1 MKKILLLIVCLG
13 ITVSLIFPYHSHADT
28 DNSNAHE
35 IELSITPDDFL
46 FNIENMK
53 PGDWA
58 PRTLTINNS
67 GSSEFE
73 YQMSVENNGNDK
85 LFNELLLLIEDV
97 DQNKLY
103 DGKISEFS
111 SIPSRYLDAENHED
125 LHITV
130 TFPEHLGNEFQ
141 GVSSSFSFIFYA
153 EGDTIQGNKD
163 NDVAEVS
170 GLVENDNGDSNN
182 QLLPN
187 TATSIFSILL
197 LGLLIVSVGLFVVI
211 WQKYKSIPK

>member
-1 MKKILLLIVCLG
+1 MKKSLLLIVCFG
-13 ITVSLIFPYHSHADT
+13 IIVSLIFPYYSFADT
-28 DNSNAHE
+28 DNSDANE

-46 FNIENMK
+46 FKIENMK

-67 GSSEFE
+67 GRSEFE
-73 YQMSVENNGNDK
+73 YQMSVENNGDDK
-85 LFNELLLLIEDV
+85 LFKELLLLIEDD
-97 DQNKLY
+97 DQNKLF

-111 SIPSRYLDAENHED
+111 SIPSRYLDAGNHED

-153 EGDTIQGNKD
+153 EGDTTQGSKD

-170 GLVENDNGDSNN
+170 GLVDNNNGNSSN

-197 LGLLIVSVGLFVVI
+197 LGLLVVFVGLLIMI

>member
-1 MKKILLLIVCLG
+1 MKKNILIIVCFS
-13 ITVSLIFPYHSHADT
+13 IIVSLIYPYHSYADT
-28 DNSNAHE
+28 DNSDASE

-67 GSSEFE
+67 GISEFE

-111 SIPSRYLDAENHED
+111 SIPSRYLDAGSHED

-130 TFPEHLGNEFQ
+130 TFPVHLGNDFQ

-153 EGDTIQGNKD
+153 EGDTVQGSKE

-170 GLVENDNGDSNN
+170 GVVDNNNGDSNN
-182 QLLPN
+182 QLLPD

-197 LGLLIVSVGLFVVI
+197 LGLLVVCVGLFVLI